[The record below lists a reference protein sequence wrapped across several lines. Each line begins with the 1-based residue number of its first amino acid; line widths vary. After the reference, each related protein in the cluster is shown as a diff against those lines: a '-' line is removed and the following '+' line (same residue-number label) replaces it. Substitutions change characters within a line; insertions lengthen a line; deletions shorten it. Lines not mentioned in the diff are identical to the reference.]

1 MEFPLLLL
9 LFFSLFFNATSHMLL
24 LKNNTS
30 PFPCNFLFGTSS
42 SSYQFEGAF
51 LSDGKGLSNWDVF
64 THKPGTTVD
73 RSNGDIAVD
82 QYHRYLGDIDL
93 MEAIKVNSYRF
104 SISWARV
111 LPKGRFGEINWAG
124 VNYYNKLIDALLVK
138 GIQPFVTLFHFDTPQ
153 ELEDRYGAWLSPQ
166 SREDFQYFAE
176 LCFKSFGDRVKY
188 WATFNEPDFLAT
200 YGYRL
205 GVGPPGRCSKPFGNC
220 SQGDSEKEPFL
231 VVHNIILSHA
241 DAVEI
246 YRTKYQAEQGGKIG
260 IAVHLDWYE
269 PISNSTEDKLAT
281 ERARSFNSK
290 WILDPIIFG
299 KYPKEMQEILGNIL
313 PRFSSN
319 DQEKLKKGVDFI
331 GINHYISFYVK
342 DCIFSICEQGLG
354 ITRTEGSYQTSPNGK
369 LASLDMQ
376 YINPK
381 GMEKIVTYIKDRY
394 NNIPMFL
401 TENGYGQMSHS
412 NFTKDQYLKDFNRI
426 DYMEGHLDSLLEAI
440 RKGANVKG
448 YFAWSLLDNFEW
460 IQGYTVRYGLYHVD
474 RATLERTPKLSA
486 NWYKDFIAKH
496 RTETFFRNYGGR
508 KLVEII

>member
-1 MEFPLLLL
+1 
-9 LFFSLFFNATSHMLL
+9 
-24 LKNNTS
+24 
-30 PFPCNFLFGTSS
+30 
-42 SSYQFEGAF
+42 
-51 LSDGKGLSNWDVF
+51 
-64 THKPGTTVD
+64 
-73 RSNGDIAVD
+73 
-82 QYHRYLGDIDL
+82 
-93 MEAIKVNSYRF
+93 
-104 SISWARV
+104 
-111 LPKGRFGEINWAG
+111 
-124 VNYYNKLIDALLVK
+124 
-138 GIQPFVTLFHFDTPQ
+138 
-153 ELEDRYGAWLSPQ
+153 
-166 SREDFQYFAE
+166 
-176 LCFKSFGDRVKY
+176 
-188 WATFNEPDFLAT
+188 
-200 YGYRL
+200 
-205 GVGPPGRCSKPFGNC
+205 
-220 SQGDSEKEPFL
+220 
-231 VVHNIILSHA
+231 
-241 DAVEI
+241 
-246 YRTKYQAEQGGKIG
+246 
-260 IAVHLDWYE
+260 
-269 PISNSTEDKLAT
+269 
-281 ERARSFNSK
+281 
-290 WILDPIIFG
+290 
-299 KYPKEMQEILGNIL
+299 MQEILGNIL

-440 RKGANVKG
+440 R
-448 YFAWSLLDNFEW
+448 
-460 IQGYTVRYGLYHVD
+460 YGLYHVD

>member
-1 MEFPLLLL
+1 
-9 LFFSLFFNATSHMLL
+9 
-24 LKNNTS
+24 
-30 PFPCNFLFGTSS
+30 
-42 SSYQFEGAF
+42 
-51 LSDGKGLSNWDVF
+51 
-64 THKPGTTVD
+64 
-73 RSNGDIAVD
+73 
-82 QYHRYLGDIDL
+82 
-93 MEAIKVNSYRF
+93 
-104 SISWARV
+104 
-111 LPKGRFGEINWAG
+111 
-124 VNYYNKLIDALLVK
+124 
-138 GIQPFVTLFHFDTPQ
+138 
-153 ELEDRYGAWLSPQ
+153 
-166 SREDFQYFAE
+166 
-176 LCFKSFGDRVKY
+176 
-188 WATFNEPDFLAT
+188 
-200 YGYRL
+200 
-205 GVGPPGRCSKPFGNC
+205 
-220 SQGDSEKEPFL
+220 
-231 VVHNIILSHA
+231 
-241 DAVEI
+241 
-246 YRTKYQAEQGGKIG
+246 AEQGGKIG

-342 DCIFSICEQGLG
+342 DCMFSICEQGLG

-508 KLVEII
+508 KLRAEQPLPRIRWLTCSKVESKQSGCSRMTIEPSYESYPFFLIFGVIDGEQKLPWCLPFFMKPCILTSEKEPPASTGP